1 MVNVTHVVY
10 KDGDQ
15 RYKASYVTKEPSVAM
30 RRFFAERGDAIWQAP
45 VRVYTERRKTW
56 RLK

>member
-1 MVNVTHVVY
+1 MVDVTHVVY
-10 KDGDQ
+10 KDADQ
-15 RYKASYVTKEPSVAM
+15 RYKASYITKEPSVAM
-30 RRFFAERGDAIWQAP
+30 RRFFAERGDAIWLVP